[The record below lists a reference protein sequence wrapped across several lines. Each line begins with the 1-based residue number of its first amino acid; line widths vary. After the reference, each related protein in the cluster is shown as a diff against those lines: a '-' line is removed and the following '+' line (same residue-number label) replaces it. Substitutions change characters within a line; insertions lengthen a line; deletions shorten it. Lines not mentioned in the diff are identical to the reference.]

1 MNITIAAVYESGV
14 LRPLEPLDALKEHE
28 RVRITVQ
35 ALGLVTEQRQQRI
48 KIDPAVAHEIA
59 ESPEYD
65 LLAE

>member
-1 MNITIAAVYESGV
+1 MNITIEAVYESGV

-35 ALGLVTEQRQQRI
+35 ALSLVTEQQQRI

-59 ESPEYD
+59 ASPEYD

>member
-1 MNITIAAVYESGV
+1 MNITIEAVYEAGV

-35 ALGLVTEQRQQRI
+35 ALGLVAEQRRQRI
-48 KIDPAVAHEIA
+48 KIDPAVAREIA

-65 LLAE
+65 LLGE